1 MSIIFEI
8 LDKNKRRIYLT
19 DENWKHIVSEHPQL
33 SSGLERIKDTIIKP
47 LTIKSSV
54 HNENVKLYF
63 RYYKERGE
71 YLMADINT
79 ILLYVLVGAIFGIVY
94 GLRRIYVIERKIDA
108 IDRRVA
114 QVLIRSRKRK

>member
-1 MSIIFEI
+1 
-8 LDKNKRRIYLT
+8 
-19 DENWKHIVSEHPQL
+19 
-33 SSGLERIKDTIIKP
+33 
-47 LTIKSSV
+47 
-54 HNENVKLYF
+54 
-63 RYYKERGE
+63 
-71 YLMADINT
+71 MADINT